1 MTRRTR
7 HISIALLPAALFAS
21 ILIAAAADDSGK
33 LFQLQASLDEPRG
46 MCFDIPGFRASID
59 LNIPMQAH
67 TCKSNPEAWEDQMFR
82 LNHPKAGNIYNPEY
96 DLCLDTVRTVERGS
110 VFMRAC
116 TDSPTQKFDWSVNG
130 ELRSIGTGLCLAV
143 SPSPSHPSVLA
154 GTTPE
159 AGVTFVARAMT
170 MAPCGDVDD
179 ELKRWEL
186 PTPDISQ

>member
-1 MTRRTR
+1 MRR
-7 HISIALLPAALFAS
+7 ISTVFFSVTLLAS
-21 ILIAAAADDSGK
+21 FLIAAASEDTGK
-33 LFQLQASLDEPRG
+33 LFQLQANLDEPRG

-82 LNHPKAGNIYNPEY
+82 LNHPTVGNIYNPEY
-96 DLCLDTVRTVERGS
+96 DACLDTVTSIERGS
-110 VFMRAC
+110 VYMRPC

-130 ELRSIGTGLCLAV
+130 ELRPVGTELCLAV
-143 SPSPSHPSVLA
+143 SPTPSHPSVLV

-170 MAPCGDVDD
+170 LAPCGDVHD
-179 ELKRWEL
+179 ELKRWAL
-186 PTPDISQ
+186 PSPDLT